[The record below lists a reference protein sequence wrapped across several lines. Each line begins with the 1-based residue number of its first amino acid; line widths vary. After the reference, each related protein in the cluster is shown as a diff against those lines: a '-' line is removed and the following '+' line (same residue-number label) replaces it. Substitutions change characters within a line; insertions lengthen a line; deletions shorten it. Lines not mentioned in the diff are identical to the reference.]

1 MIFQV
6 IAFNLQEILLSLRVS
21 RRGVGIFRF
30 MEVKKEKK
38 NWSIFNLGNWV
49 LFLPASGFMEGAILE
64 VIRPSNQ
71 RNV

>member
-1 MIFQV
+1 M
-6 IAFNLQEILLSLRVS
+6 
-21 RRGVGIFRF
+21 GIFRF

-64 VIRPSNQ
+64 VIDLA
-71 RNV
+71 V